1 MFRMIVRG
9 SCVGKDSEGLRVE
22 RNPRGCRPLE
32 DSQGL
37 LCREGF

>member
-9 SCVGKDSEGLRVE
+9 CRVGKDSEGLRVE